1 MASEGIQEEV
11 VMVGTVIA
19 NKIGT
24 IPRLLST
31 MVIAA
36 APIYEK
42 LFNLGEEEKIKIVF
56 KFSPTVNVEQS
67 ICEGPEEVAEGQMVL
82 PKKLEGEV
90 SVLCSHTHPYL
101 DKKVWME
108 TKGVSWIQPI
118 SKVTI
123 TCCDK

>member
-1 MASEGIQEEV
+1 
-11 VMVGTVIA
+11 MVGAVIA
-19 NKIGT
+19 TSKFGA
-24 IPRLLST
+24 IPHLLST
-31 MVIAA
+31 MVIAV

-42 LFNLGEEEKIKIVF
+42 LFNLGEGEKIKIVF

-67 ICEGPEEVAEGQMVL
+67 IREGPEEVAEGQVL

-108 TKGVSWIQPI
+108 TKGLLDTTYL
-118 SKVTI
+118 KGNYYLL
-123 TCCDK
+123 